1 MALLGLTWT
10 GQNGTF
16 VFMSTGDLAQPDVS
30 PCILYQSANLVD
42 PDLHEVVVAVL
53 LQVPPQVSRAALK
66 DLSDVVHLDV
76 EDLDVDLVERDGPQD
91 LNQRMKMKCIFLC
104 NRLRET

>member
-1 MALLGLTWT
+1 
-10 GQNGTF
+10 
-16 VFMSTGDLAQPDVS
+16 MSDIL
-30 PCILYQSANLVD
+30 ILYQLAYLID

-53 LQVPPQVSRAALK
+53 LQVPPQVSRAALE

-91 LNQRMKMKCIFLC
+91 LLSARPISYVQCSVSEVHISI
-104 NRLRET
+104 